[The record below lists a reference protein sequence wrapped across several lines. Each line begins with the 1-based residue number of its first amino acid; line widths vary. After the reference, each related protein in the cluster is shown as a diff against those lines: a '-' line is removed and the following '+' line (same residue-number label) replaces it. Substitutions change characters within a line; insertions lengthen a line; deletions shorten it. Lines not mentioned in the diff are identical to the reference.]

1 MSSPRGAVRAAWYEG
16 FLREYILQLNKYG
29 YQNAP
34 FELEAEE
41 KSEGVPEF
49 WIFNF

>member
-1 MSSPRGAVRAAWYEG
+1 MERYERLGMKG

-34 FELEAEE
+34 FELEVEE
-41 KSEGVPEF
+41 KSEGVPGF
-49 WIFNF
+49 LDFNF